1 MIAAL
6 LVAVLLLSPSPLR
19 GEGGGEGIDAILLD
33 AQRICA
39 DPDLTRIG
47 IRTQGH
53 AAQIMRMGA
62 DAAPRLVRDLRN
74 PRLNWRYRFWLVDLS
89 GYLRE
94 PRLAGP
100 LLSIVEDSRDQP
112 AVRRRAV
119 TALVALGA
127 KEMLPELTRAYRR
140 ERDPFVRER
149 IGEGIRKLRLARRAG
164 P

>member
-1 MIAAL
+1 MMLVLVAAL
-6 LVAVLLLSPSPLR
+6 SLR
-19 GEGGGEGIDAILLD
+19 LDAILFD
-33 AQRICA
+33 VQRICV

-53 AAQIMRMGA
+53 AAHIMRMGA
-62 DAAPRLVRDLRN
+62 AAAPRLVRDLRN

-89 GYLRE
+89 GYIRE

-100 LLSIVEDSRDQP
+100 LLSILEDARDQP

-127 KEMLPELTRAYRR
+127 KDMIPDLIQLYRR
-140 ERDPFVRER
+140 ERDPAVRER
-149 IGEGIRKLRLARRAG
+149 IGEGIRKLRLTGSGA
-164 P
+164 

>member
-1 MIAAL
+1 MMLVLVAAL
-6 LVAVLLLSPSPLR
+6 SVRL
-19 GEGGGEGIDAILLD
+19 DAILLD
-33 AQRICA
+33 VQRICV

-62 DAAPRLVRDLRN
+62 EAAPRIVRDLRN

-100 LLSIVEDSRDQP
+100 LLSIAEDPRAQA

-127 KEMLPELTRAYRR
+127 IEMIPDLIRLYRR
-140 ERDPFVRER
+140 ERDPSVRER
-149 IGEGIRKLRLARRAG
+149 IGEGIRKLRLARGGA
-164 P
+164 